1 MSFDEESIAAGGRG
15 AGEGNSAGE
24 GRGSGQGRSSGQSEE
39 VAVSR
44 LSGEEQLTGVGQ
56 AGQGENEGRSSG
68 ESNGSGP
75 LAGVKVIEIAGIG
88 PGPFCAMMLADMGAD
103 VIRIDRSSA
112 VRDEFS
118 DRPSSVKPSTVSTS
132 SDSPS
137 SDGPSTVKPSPDL
150 LNRGRRSLGVNLKDP
165 AGVEVVLKL
174 AESADILL
182 EGFRPGVAE
191 RLGIGPDACLARNP
205 RLVYGRMTGWGQ
217 EGPYA
222 HTAGHDINYIALSGV
237 LSTIG
242 KAGEPP
248 VPPVNYLGDF
258 GGGGLLLA
266 FGLVCALEA
275 ARRDGKGQVVDAAMV
290 DGSALIA
297 TMIYG
302 MHGLGVWGEHGEN
315 LLDGGAYYYGVYEC
329 ADGEFVSI
337 GSLEPQFYAELLEL
351 TKVADD
357 GGPPMP
363 LQGDREAWPAT
374 RERLEAIFKQK
385 TRDEWCEIMEG
396 TDVCFAPVLDLDEAP
411 KHPHNIARGTFT
423 EVAGMTQPA
432 PAPRFSRTPGSIR
445 RPPPHPGQHTH
456 EVLGEYGFSEGELE
470 ELRASGA
477 IK

>member
-1 MSFDEESIAAGGRG
+1 MSFEDESIAAGGPEAGGGSG
-15 AGEGNSAGE
+15 AGGEHSAGE
-24 GRGSGQGRSSGQSEE
+24 GSGAG
-39 VAVSR
+39 
-44 LSGEEQLTGVGQ
+44 GEHS
-56 AGQGENEGRSSG
+56 A
-68 ESNGSGP
+68 GP
-75 LAGVKVIEIAGIG
+75 LAGVKAVEIAGIG
-88 PGPFCAMMLADMGAD
+88 PGPFCAMLLADMGAD
-103 VIRIDRSSA
+103 VIRVDRSSA
-112 VRDEFS
+112 VPDEL
-118 DRPSSVKPSTVSTS
+118 P
-132 SDSPS
+132 DSL
-137 SDGPSTVKPSPDL
+137 GTVKPSPDL

-165 AGVEVVLKL
+165 DGVEVVLRL
-174 AESADILL
+174 VESADILL

-191 RLGIGPDACLARNP
+191 RLGIGPEACIARNP
-205 RLVYGRMTGWGQ
+205 HLVYGRMTGWGQ

-248 VPPVNYLGDF
+248 VPPVNYIGDF

-275 ARRDGKGQVVDAAMV
+275 AKRDGRGQVVDAAMV

-297 TMIYG
+297 TMVYG
-302 MHGLGVWGEHGEN
+302 MHGMGVWGEHGEN

-329 ADGEFVSI
+329 ADGEFVSV
-337 GSLEPQFYAELLEL
+337 GSLEPQFYAELLDL
-351 TKVADD
+351 TEVADD

-363 LQGDREAWPAT
+363 LQGDKEAWPAT
-374 RERLEAIFKQK
+374 RERLEAVFKQK
-385 TRDEWCEIMEG
+385 TRDEWCQIMEG

-411 KHPHNIARGTFT
+411 KHPHNIARGTFV

-445 RPPPHPGQHTH
+445 RPPSHPGQHTR
-456 EVLGEYGFSEGELE
+456 EVLREYGFSQSELE
-470 ELRASGA
+470 ALLASGA